1 MTVRA
6 RLGKML
12 IGAAVIVPALTVA
25 ILIVESHVLLF
36 HIEQRQVMNWLA
48 VDAAVLVVGLL
59 LNRGDD
65 L

>member
-12 IGAAVIVPALTVA
+12 IGAAVLVPALSVA

-36 HIEQRQVMNWLA
+36 HIERQQLMTWLA
-48 VDAAVLVVGLL
+48 VDAAVLALGLL